1 MTSRILLLITP
12 LVFSARYASVGA
24 MSQEPHSVL
33 CGRVVAVSCTGPS
46 SAATLLFTL
55 PSRSLQWWIVIPP
68 EHRQPFGLR
77 IEDRYEQRSVCVPPA
92 TATETGQRVL
102 VRHPDQIIITGVQAS
117 IPLPDDIARTCDP
130 DVRLPILTRD
140 VKSQYSADAMRAR
153 VRGSVVLLGIVDRN
167 GSVRDVRVVQSLEP
181 SLDAAAREAF
191 AQWEFQPATR
201 RGDPVAIAVTFKWH
215 LQHAENPTAG

>member
-1 MTSRILLLITP
+1 VTSRILLLITP
-12 LVFSARYASVGA
+12 LVSSAQYASVGA

-68 EHRQPFGLR
+68 EHRQPFGSR

-117 IPLPDDIARTCDP
+117 IPLPDD
-130 DVRLPILTRD
+130 RLPILTRD
-140 VKSQYSADAMRAR
+140 VKPQYSADAMRAR

-181 SLDAAAREAF
+181 SLDAAPPRPSRNGSFNRQRAGG
-191 AQWEFQPATR
+191 TR
-201 RGDPVAIAVTFKWH
+201 WQSPSAFKWH